1 MRYDLY
7 VLGDWNHA
15 ATPRHPAIL
24 DAYPHPQID
33 SIEDVTGQLTTRI
46 PPNPNL
52 AVWYIQC
59 RAAVA
64 NAINNDA
71 RFAILAGRQIYDKWY
86 RKPDGTYTGQD
97 DADPE
102 PAAELG
108 YVAVTIDEVPWRLT
122 QAMRVALRTWLVG
135 KGLTLAQARALVK
148 DNITGELDAKE
159 IVTLARAWLQ
169 ERPKAVQA
177 PP

>member
-1 MRYDLY
+1 MAIWTLY
-7 VLGDWNHA
+7 VLGAWNHA

-24 DAYPHPQID
+24 DVYPHPQID
-33 SIEDVTGQLTTRI
+33 SIEDVTGQLTDRI

-71 RFAILAGRQIYDKWY
+71 NYAILAGRQVWDNWY
-86 RKPDGTYTGQD
+86 LLPNGTYTGVD
-97 DADPE
+97 EGSPAPE
-102 PAAELG
+102 GGVSVSL
-108 YVAVTIDEVPWRLT
+108 DEVPWRLT
-122 QAMRVALRTWLVG
+122 QAMRVALRTWLMG

-159 IVTLARAWLQ
+159 IVTLARAWLAA
-169 ERPKAVQA
+169 RPHA
-177 PP
+177 